1 MKKLFLFLSLF
12 IVSPV
17 LAQNAMPFCTQMSTR
32 VLVKIKTGNPK
43 YITSYS
49 RKDFLRKA
57 KVPYSPHTLGLT
69 VAEFDIDTLMTP
81 QIEQYAGQF
90 CVSLKDVEVTLS
102 YPNLSVYIDKK
113 YPSNSCEYK
122 VIKEHEDYHVSV
134 SQHALTFFKPDVEKV
149 LSRTLAS
156 LRPRVVHNKNDIK
169 SATNK
174 MTQTVLDNLQPVIQH
189 INNTMA
195 KKNAAIDTK
204 ESYQKTTALCKN
216 W

>member
-32 VLVKIKTGNPK
+32 VLVKTKTGNPK

-49 RKDFLRKA
+49 RREFLRKA
-57 KVPYSPHTLGLT
+57 KAPYSPHTLGLT
-69 VAEFDIDTLMTP
+69 VAEFDISTRFTP

-90 CVSLKDVEVTLS
+90 CVSLKNVEVTLS
-102 YPNLSVYIDKK
+102 YPSLTVYIDKK
-113 YPSNSCEYK
+113 YPAKSCEYK
-122 VIKEHEDYHVSV
+122 VIKEHEDYHVAV
-134 SQHALTFFKPDVEKV
+134 SQHALTFFKPDVERV
-149 LSRTLAS
+149 LSQTLAS
-156 LRPRVVHNKNDIK
+156 LRPKIVNNERDIQ
-169 SATNK
+169 SAFLKMQQAINTN
-174 MTQTVLDNLQPVIQH
+174 LHPVIQH
-189 INNTMA
+189 INTTMA

-204 ESYQKTTALCKN
+204 ESYQKTTALCQN